1 MFEPVPELSGDL
13 DWMLQS
19 GQASPGM
26 LAESLAREYYARVY
40 HLAYFVLDDP
50 RAALHA
56 TRKTFSQ
63 ALLNVYSYRSQV
75 GVDAWLF
82 RIAVDV
88 IRRTLQRM
96 SRGRALNLSAA
107 FPENPYLSD
116 ETVLPGDQESAL
128 WTRLERLPA
137 SSKLLIFFSIVLD
150 WEADRLSLLFNKGQR
165 SLEAQVQRL
174 RSMVLTGM
182 SSNQAYVLG
191 GENLPVEQQLDNW
204 VASSIQ
210 LRWPPLNLSEDNY
223 SEEIQLILTD
233 AGEKSTMR
241 EHFASFKEIF
251 FTGLISL
258 LVVGLIWF
266 SSRLMG
272 DEQEAPPEKS
282 VVIVTKIVRRRIT
295 ATPAPTEVVMP
306 EIYPKKSIHYTAHQY
321 DTLDTIAARL
331 NIPVEE
337 LERLNGFN
345 REQVLEQG
353 QLVVIATLPITPAAA
368 AARPLATPQPLDE
381 SSTSTQ
387 ILARIFSSSSLW
399 HTLWFNAYVIHH
411 GPPGFIGQARVQQEQ
426 TWISQPYNS
435 LVIAGQPGSDPDQI
449 WFALDGKVYD
459 VDPSSGETYLYDFHP
474 EKLPVYSALEEYI
487 FPDGLVEKTSALNI
501 VGTDEVA
508 GRKTLV
514 VDRYVKENKLES
526 RLWIDTQIGM
536 ILRARQY
543 ALDSDSYTDEF
554 VIQRIAF
561 NVDFPDKTFDRSSL
575 LLNFAK
581 DYLGQPLLSDE
592 KPDSPIISPEPDLLP
607 LPEHSAPLG
616 YGISKS
622 KLSFQWSHPAGEQ
635 DNSVY
640 TR

>member
-1 MFEPVPELSGDL
+1 MFEPAPELSGDL

-26 LAESLAREYYARVY
+26 LAESLVREYYTRVS
-40 HLAYFVLDDP
+40 HLAYFMLDDP
-50 RAALHA
+50 RAALYA

-88 IRRTLQRM
+88 IRQTLQRM
-96 SRGRALNLSAA
+96 SRRQALNLTTA
-107 FPENPYLSD
+107 FPENPYLPV
-116 ETVLPGDQESAL
+116 EAVTPGDREAAL
-128 WTRLERLPA
+128 WTLLERTPA
-137 SSKLLIFFSIVLD
+137 NSKFLIYFSVVLE
-150 WEADRLSLLFNKGQR
+150 WETDTLSPLFNKGQR
-165 SLEAQVQRL
+165 SLEAEVQRL
-174 RSMVLTGM
+174 RSMVFNGM
-182 SSNQAYVLG
+182 SSDQANASG
-191 GENLPVEQQLDNW
+191 GRNLPVKKQLDNW
-204 VASSIQ
+204 VASSIRH
-210 LRWPPLNLSEDNY
+210 RWPPMDLTEDNY
-223 SEEIQLILTD
+223 YEEIQLILTE
-233 AGEKSTMR
+233 AGEKSTVR
-241 EHFASFKEIF
+241 ERFASFKEVF

-295 ATPAPTEVVMP
+295 ATPAPTKVLMP

-321 DTLDTIAARL
+321 DTLNTIAARL

-337 LERLNGFN
+337 LERLNDFD

-353 QLVVIATLPITPAAA
+353 RLVVIATLPITPVAAA
-368 AARPLATPQPLDE
+368 SRPLATPQPLDE

-435 LVIAGQPGSDPDQI
+435 LVIAGQPGSDPNQI

-514 VDRYVKENKLES
+514 VDRFVKEYKLES
-526 RLWIDTQIGM
+526 RLWIDTLTGM

-543 ALDSDSYTDEF
+543 ALDSDSYTNEF

-561 NVDFPDKTFDRSSL
+561 NVDFPDKTFDRNSL

-581 DYLGQPLLSDE
+581 DYLGQPMSSDE
-592 KPDSPIISPEPDLLP
+592 KPDSPIISPEPDRFP
-607 LPEHSAPLG
+607 LTETPAPVG
-616 YGISKS
+616 YGISTS
-622 KLSFQWSHPAGEQ
+622 KLLF
-635 DNSVY
+635 
-640 TR
+640 R

>member
-26 LAESLAREYYARVY
+26 LAELLVREYFAPVS
-40 HLAYFVLDDP
+40 HLAYFMLDDP
-50 RAALHA
+50 RAALYA

-75 GVDAWLF
+75 GVDAWFF

-88 IRRTLQRM
+88 IRQTLQRM
-96 SRGRALNLSAA
+96 SRRQALNLSTA
-107 FPENPYLSD
+107 FPENPYLPD
-116 ETVLPGDQESAL
+116 ETVTPGDREAAL
-128 WTRLERLPA
+128 WTLLERMPA
-137 SSKLLIFFSIVLD
+137 GSKFLIYFSLVLD
-150 WEADRLSLLFNKGQR
+150 WETDKLSPLFNQGQR
-165 SLEAQVQRL
+165 SLEAEVQRL
-174 RSMVLTGM
+174 QSLVFTGM
-182 SSNQAYVLG
+182 SSDQASAPG
-191 GENLPVEQQLDNW
+191 GEKLPAKQQLDNW
-204 VASSIQ
+204 LASSIRR
-210 LRWPPLNLSEDNY
+210 RWPPMNLTEDNY
-223 SEEIQLILTD
+223 SKEIQLILTE
-233 AGEKSTMR
+233 AGEKSTTR
-241 EHFASFKEIF
+241 ERFASFKEVF

-282 VVIVTKIVRRRIT
+282 VVIVTQIVRRRIT
-295 ATPAPTEVVMP
+295 ATPAPTKVLMP

-321 DTLDTIAARL
+321 DTLNAIAARL
-331 NIPVEE
+331 KIPVEE
-337 LERLNGFN
+337 LERLNGFD

-353 QLVVIATLPITPAAA
+353 QLVVIATLPITPGAM
-368 AARPLATPQPLDE
+368 AARPLSTPQPLDE

-435 LVIAGQPGSDPDQI
+435 LVIAGQPGSDPNQI

-459 VDPSSGETYLYDFHP
+459 VDPSSGQTYLYDFHP
-474 EKLPVYSALEEYI
+474 GKLPVYSALEEYI
-487 FPDGLVEKTSALNI
+487 FPDGLVEKTSALEI

-514 VDRYVKENKLES
+514 VDRFVKLDKLES
-526 RLWIDTQIGM
+526 RLWIDTRTGM

-543 ALDSDSYTDEF
+543 AQDSDSYTDEF

-561 NVDFPDKTFDRSSL
+561 NVDFPQKTFDRSSL
-575 LLNFAK
+575 LLHFAK
-581 DYLGQPLLSDE
+581 DYHGQPLVSDE
-592 KPDSPIISPEPDLLP
+592 KPDSPVISPEPERRP
-607 LPEHSAPLG
+607 IPETQTPLG
-616 YGISKS
+616 YGLSQS
-622 KLSFQWSHPAGEQ
+622 KLAFRSVQPAGEQ
-635 DNSVY
+635 GNTTY
-640 TR
+640 AR